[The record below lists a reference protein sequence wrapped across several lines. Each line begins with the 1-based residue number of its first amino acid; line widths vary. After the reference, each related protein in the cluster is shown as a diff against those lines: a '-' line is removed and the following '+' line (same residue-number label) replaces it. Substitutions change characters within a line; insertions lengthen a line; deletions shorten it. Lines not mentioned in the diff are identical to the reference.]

1 MQSGSTVPYA
11 QKHDL
16 LPYQW
21 THTSILQV
29 LARLAED
36 ADSIGGLQERVKSL
50 QDEMLAKV
58 SKVQAR
64 PDEHFAGDF
73 RQIVSLVKTFSR
85 TAQAIEHAN
94 AAQLFHMGALLQ
106 DVPHAYWR
114 DRAGK
119 KLLVEAWIWS
129 VLINAI
135 FRTPFDVYGSQGT
148 ALREVWSKMYLAEDD
163 NYWPIPSTL
172 SEKWRYTTAE
182 SMRPFDQEVLNLRGY
197 LVALIMEQLG
207 IAAST
212 VVEKQLWNML
222 NKSSMLAVEMSLQ
235 KYRLQVTFP
244 NVGADY
250 NENTMKSRQGFEGN
264 DMECGKVAFV
274 VNPGL
279 TKWGDT
285 HGDNFNY
292 RYDIV
297 PALVQLEPA
306 ARTHEMDT
314 SLI

>member
-50 QDEMLAKV
+50 QDEM
-58 SKVQAR
+58 
-64 PDEHFAGDF
+64 
-73 RQIVSLVKTFSR
+73 
-85 TAQAIEHAN
+85 
-94 AAQLFHMGALLQ
+94 
-106 DVPHAYWR
+106 
-114 DRAGK
+114 
-119 KLLVEAWIWS
+119 
-129 VLINAI
+129 
-135 FRTPFDVYGSQGT
+135 
-148 ALREVWSKMYLAEDD
+148 LAEDD